1 MSKRKRVLSSLLI
14 GVAVGVVL
22 FGINSLASRSVVV
35 PDPYPQNR
43 QSLQTVP
50 QVESCVPKVKVRK
63 TEIVDAGTAEPS
75 LVLELENDSNIGILA
90 ISVESV
96 KGKESYE
103 TTLRSSF
110 AADQTPIVVIKPH
123 EVGTI
128 RAAMSNLFAGVPLRI
143 SGVIYADGT
152 EAGCDRGLKTL
163 HQVKDDDRTGRNR
176 KEPRQ

>member
-14 GVAVGVVL
+14 GVVAGIVL

-43 QSLQTVP
+43 ESLKTVP
-50 QVESCVPKVKVRK
+50 QVESCVPKVKIRK
-63 TEIVDAGTAEPS
+63 AEIVDAGTADPS
-75 LVLELENDSNIGILA
+75 VVLELENDSDIGILA

-110 AADQTPIVVIKPH
+110 AGDQAPKIVIKPH

-128 RAAMSNLFAGVPLRI
+128 RSAMSNLFAGVPLRI
-143 SGVIYADGT
+143 SAVMYADGT

-163 HQVKDDDRTGRNR
+163 HQVKDDDRNGRNR